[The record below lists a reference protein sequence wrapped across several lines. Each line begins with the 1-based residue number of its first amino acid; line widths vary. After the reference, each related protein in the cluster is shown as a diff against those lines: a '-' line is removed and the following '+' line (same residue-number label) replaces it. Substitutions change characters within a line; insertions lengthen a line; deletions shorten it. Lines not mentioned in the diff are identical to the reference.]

1 MIGELGGL
9 ARLGCMALV
18 TVGLALISANGT
30 MAGGIEVFHAD
41 SLGGPMAELKKAF
54 EAKHSGAAINL
65 TSGTSRQLADR
76 ILQGDACD
84 VFAPSSPAIA
94 NELIDKKGA
103 SWAVVFSAN
112 EMVVTTAKGNPKAI
126 HKIVDLARA
135 DVIFVRI
142 TGEKDLATGRTVEFL
157 KRAATLEGK
166 PELAQRLVDVAKGEN
181 SVPDLVRAVREG
193 KADAG
198 VVYLSAAVAAKKDL
212 DIVRFPASVNLSEAI
227 QNAAAVP
234 GTARNPQE
242 ATEFVRFIL
251 SPEGQA
257 ILIEAGQPP
266 IVPAIRKG
274 DVPANVKN

>member
-1 MIGELGGL
+1 MIGKLGVL
-9 ARLGCMALV
+9 AHIVCVALV
-18 TVGLALISANGT
+18 TAGLALISANGT
-30 MAGGIEVFHAD
+30 MAGVIEVFHAD

-54 EAKHSGAAINL
+54 EAKHSGAAIVL

-76 ILQGDACD
+76 ILKGDACD

-94 NELIDKKGA
+94 NELIDKKVA

-112 EMVVTTAKGNPKAI
+112 EMVVTTAKGNPKSI
-126 HKIVDLARA
+126 HKIVDLARVGVTFA
-135 DVIFVRI
+135 RI

-166 PELAQRLVDVAKGEN
+166 PELAQRLVDVAEAEN
-181 SVPDLVRAVREG
+181 SVADIVRAVREG
-193 KADAG
+193 RADAG
-198 VVYLSAAVAAKKDL
+198 VVYFSAAVAAKKDL

-266 IVPAIRKG
+266 IVPAIQKG